1 MREIRKRISRDQS
14 FPSPDPRYGGD
25 KAKNEAAKVRAEIA
39 ERDILS
45 TSELFPLLL

>member
-1 MREIRKRISRDQS
+1 MREIRKRFSRDQS
-14 FPSPDPRYGGD
+14 FTSPDPRNGGD

-39 ERDILS
+39 ECDIRS